1 MLVLM
6 FFDISLSS
14 SKDPGGNG
22 GTRVKQ
28 GHEGSD
34 VWRAL
39 AAEIVKQRSKRRFKD
54 LFFPGQAPGERCG
67 LSENIPS
74 Q

>member
-1 MLVLM
+1 MIVLM

-54 LFFPGQAPGERCG
+54 LFFSRASTWREMRPE
-67 LSENIPS
+67 
-74 Q
+74 